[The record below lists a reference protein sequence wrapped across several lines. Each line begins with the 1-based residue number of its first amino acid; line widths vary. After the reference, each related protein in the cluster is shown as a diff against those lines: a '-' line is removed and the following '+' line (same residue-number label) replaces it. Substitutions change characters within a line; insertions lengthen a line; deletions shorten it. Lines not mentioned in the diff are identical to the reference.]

1 MARRRY
7 SFDEDKI
14 ALFHKEG
21 RGKGRGADYKPW
33 LTVQDVPSQGRVHRL
48 RGLKTGRQHHLL
60 SDIEWR
66 HFLLFD
72 WADDVED
79 IREQFPLD
87 RNVTRQIADEMCV
100 RHPTDPTTKAQLVMS
115 TDLVVDVIRD
125 GRLVTLARAIKP
137 STELAKPRTLEKL
150 EIERRYWVEQGI
162 NWGILT
168 EKEIPMTIVA
178 AILWVHAYGYLD
190 NLRQPYS
197 GYYEEKAEQIQR
209 ELLGRPG
216 QLTIRQFCAEMDG
229 LLNIETSEALFL
241 IRHLLAKKSIR
252 CDMNQVLDDTLPL
265 HRFEV
270 PPTKRERIMTG

>member
-33 LTVQDVPSQGRVHRL
+33 LTVQDVPSLGRTHRL

-66 HFLLFD
+66 FFLLFD

-87 RNVTRQIADEMCV
+87 RAVTKRIAGEMGV
-100 RHPTDPTTKAQLVMS
+100 RHPTDPTTKVPVVMT
-115 TDLVVDVIRD
+115 TDLVVDAVRD
-125 GRLVTLARAIKP
+125 GRLVTLARTVKP
-137 STELAKPRTLEKL
+137 AAELAKPRILEKL
-150 EIERRYWVEQGI
+150 EIERRYWAERGI
-162 NWGILT
+162 DWGILT
-168 EKEIPMTIVA
+168 EKEVPLALAT
-178 AILWVHAYGYLD
+178 AIFWVHSYGYLD
-190 NLRQPYS
+190 NLSQPYA
-197 GYYEEKAEQIQR
+197 GYYEEKAALIRR
-209 ELLGRPG
+209 ELPNWPNHISLGR
-216 QLTIRQFCAEMDG
+216 FCSEMDNR
-229 LLNIETSEALFL
+229 LNLETGVALFL
-241 IRHLLAKKSIR
+241 VRNLLATKDIR
-252 CDMNQVLDDTLPL
+252 CDMTQPLDDSVAL

-270 PPTKRERIMTG
+270 VPNKRARTAG